1 MTRNDRTECKKTEM
15 ISVTDKIEKH
25 DTFTQVGEL
34 LEDAR
39 KFFNRIGN
47 AVIERKV
54 IDMATQMREPF
65 YLIIAGEYNS
75 GKSSFINALLGD
87 NVVSVGPI
95 PTTDKI
101 TLLTYG
107 EELASDGIGDH
118 LCRISYPLEALKE
131 ITLVD
136 TPGTNSILREQSHLI
151 EDFIHRAELILF
163 VTSSDSPLSDSERMF
178 LEFLRTKW
186 GRKVLIILNKIDL
199 KTEAEL
205 SEIVTFIEKNC
216 YKLLGFEPKILTV
229 SASEACRAKANGDTK
244 LKQTSR
250 IEEVEEFIYE
260 KLDLDVKMEFKLSS
274 PLRFLLGVFDEL
286 KQDLQEKVTLYNADI
301 KSVERLEARIES
313 KKRDMREYILKY
325 KGDILSVFSRL
336 KEKID
341 TFLSYNM
348 TTRLLLTTMFA
359 REKIDERFRR
369 DVFGIANPLSE
380 LDRIISDAVDY
391 VTRNNRSL
399 WEMAHD
405 YIEAEIKRERR
416 LGGVSEGHISH
427 HYEDRREEL
436 STTLKERSKE
446 YRELDAIREGERI
459 RSTAQSGLMSF
470 LVIEGL
476 AIASGIGFTSLFS
489 WGSPNLM
496 VSIFACILAGIGLII
511 IPKKRKAFRSE
522 LFKRI
527 DVLTDRFSEFMTSE
541 LCKVIDRVIE
551 NIGNSMASYRD
562 HRWAERE
569 EVIRRSNEL
578 NDLAEKAKSL
588 MRKASQR
595 S

>member
-1 MTRNDRTECKKTEM
+1 M
-15 ISVTDKIEKH
+15 ISVMDKIEKH

-39 KFFNRIGN
+39 KFFNRIGST
-47 AVIERKV
+47 VIEKKV
-54 IDMATQMREPF
+54 VDMATQMREPF
-65 YLIIAGEYNS
+65 YIIAAGEYNS
-75 GKSSFINALLGD
+75 GKSSLINALLGD
-87 NVVSVGPI
+87 NVVSVGPT

-107 EELASDGIGDH
+107 EETSSDGIGDH
-118 LCRISYPLEALKE
+118 ICRISYPLEALKE

-151 EDFIHRAELILF
+151 EDFVHRAELILF
-163 VTSSDSPLSDSERMF
+163 VTSSDSPLSDSERIF

-186 GRKVLIILNKIDL
+186 GRKVLIVLNKIDL

-205 SEIVTFIEKNC
+205 NEIVTFIEKNC

-229 SASEACRAKANGDTK
+229 SALEACRAKADGDIK
-244 LKQTSR
+244 LKQKSK
-250 IEEVEEFIYE
+250 IETVEEFIYE
-260 KLDLDVKMEFKLSS
+260 KLDLDVRMEFKLSS
-274 PLRFLLGVFDEL
+274 PLRFLLGIFDEL
-286 KQDLQEKVTLYNADI
+286 RKDLQEKVALYNADI

-313 KKRDMREYILKY
+313 KKRDMQEYILKY
-325 KGDILSVFSRL
+325 KGDIPSVFSRL

-348 TTRLLLTTMFA
+348 TTRSLLTTMFA

-369 DVFGIANPLSE
+369 DVFSVANPLSE

-405 YIEAEIKRERR
+405 YIEAEISRKRR
-416 LGGVSEGHISH
+416 LEGASEEHISH
-427 HYEDRREEL
+427 RYDDRREEL
-436 STTLKERSKE
+436 STTLKEHSKE
-446 YRELDAIREGERI
+446 YRELDVIREGERI

-476 AIASGIGFTSLFS
+476 AVASGIGFTSMFS
-489 WGSPNLM
+489 WGGPNLT
-496 VSIFACILAGIGLII
+496 VSIFACILAVIGFII
-511 IPKKRKAFRSE
+511 IPKKRKTFRSE
-522 LFKRI
+522 LFKRV
-527 DVLTDRFSEFMTSE
+527 DALADRFSDFVTAE
-541 LCKVIDRVIE
+541 LCKAVDRTIE
-551 NIGNSMASYRD
+551 NIRNSTASYRD
-562 HRWAERE
+562 HRWMERE

-578 NDLAEKAKSL
+578 NDIAERVKSL
-588 MRKASQR
+588 MRKTSQR
-595 S
+595 

>member
-1 MTRNDRTECKKTEM
+1 M
-15 ISVTDKIEKH
+15 ISVMDKKEKH
-25 DTFTQVGEL
+25 ETFTQVGEL
-34 LEDAR
+34 LEDTR
-39 KFFNRIGN
+39 KYFNRVGN
-47 AVIERKV
+47 AAIEKKV
-54 IDMATQMREPF
+54 VDMAAQMHEPF
-65 YLIIAGEYNS
+65 YIIAAGEYNS

-87 NVVSVGPI
+87 NVVSVGPT

-107 EELASDGIGDH
+107 EEVSTDSIDDH
-118 LCRISYPLEALKE
+118 LCRITYPLEALKE

-136 TPGTNSILREQSHLI
+136 TPGTNSILREHTHLI
-151 EDFIHRAELILF
+151 EDFIHRAELVLF
-163 VTSSDSPLSDSERMF
+163 ITSSDNPLSDSERMF

-199 KTEAEL
+199 KAEDEL
-205 SEIVTFIEKNC
+205 EEIITFIEKNC
-216 YKLLGFEPKILTV
+216 YKLLGFEPKTLTI
-229 SASEACRAKANGDTK
+229 SASEACHAKANGDTK
-244 LKQTSR
+244 LKQKSR
-250 IEEVEEFIYE
+250 IEDVEEFIYE

-274 PLRFLLGVFDEL
+274 PLRFLLSIFDEL
-286 KQDLQEKVTLYNADI
+286 KQDLQEKITLYNADI
-301 KSVERLEARIES
+301 KSVERIEARIEG
-313 KKRDMREYILKY
+313 KKRDMLEYILKY
-325 KGDILSVFSRL
+325 KGNISSVFTRL

-348 TTRLLLTTMFA
+348 TTRSLVTTMFS

-369 DVFGIANPLSE
+369 DVFSIANPLSE

-399 WEMAHD
+399 WEAAHD
-405 YIEAEIKRERR
+405 YIEAEISRERR
-416 LGGVSEGHISH
+416 LGTVSDGRISH
-427 HYEDRREEL
+427 HYEDRSEAL
-436 STTLKERSKE
+436 ITILKDHSKE
-446 YRELDAIREGERI
+446 CRELDVVREGERI

-470 LVIEGL
+470 IVLEGL

-489 WGSPNLM
+489 WGGPNL
-496 VSIFACILAGIGLII
+496 IITAFAGILAGIGFII

-522 LFKRI
+522 MFKRI
-527 DVLTDRFSEFMTSE
+527 DALTERFSDVMTSE
-541 LCKVIDRVIE
+541 LNKVIDRVIE
-551 NIGNSMASYRD
+551 NIGNNMASYRD

-578 NDLAEKAKSL
+578 NDLAERAKSI

-595 S
+595 

>member
-1 MTRNDRTECKKTEM
+1 ML
-15 ISVTDKIEKH
+15 SVTDKIEKH
-25 DTFTQVGEL
+25 ETFTQVGEL

-47 AVIERKV
+47 AAIERKV
-54 IDMATQMREPF
+54 VDMAIQMREPF
-65 YLIIAGEYNS
+65 YIIAAGEYNS

-87 NVVSVGPI
+87 NVVSVGPT

-107 EELASDGIGDH
+107 EEISSDGISDH

-136 TPGTNSILREQSHLI
+136 TPGTNSIMREQSHLI
-151 EDFIHRAELILF
+151 EDFVHRAELILF
-163 VTSSDSPLSDSERMF
+163 ITSSDSPLSDSERMF

-199 KTEAEL
+199 KNDTEL
-205 SEIVTFIEKNC
+205 NEIITFIEKNC

-229 SASEACRAKANGDTK
+229 SALEACRAKTSGDIK
-244 LKQTSR
+244 LKQKSK
-250 IEEVEEFIYE
+250 IEEVEEFVFE
-260 KLDLDVKMEFKLSS
+260 KLDLAVKLEFKLSS

-286 KQDLQEKVTLYNADI
+286 KQDLQEKVALYNTHI
-301 KSVERLEARIES
+301 KSVERLEARIEN
-313 KKRDMREYILKY
+313 KKREMREYILKY
-325 KGDILSVFSRL
+325 KGDIPLVFSRL

-348 TTRLLLTTMFA
+348 TTRMLIATMFA
-359 REKIDERFRR
+359 REKIDERFKR
-369 DVFGIANPLSE
+369 DVFNIANPLSE

-391 VTRNNRSL
+391 VTRNTRSL

-405 YIEAEIKRERR
+405 YIEAEISRERR
-416 LGGVSEGHISH
+416 LGSASEGHLSH
-427 HYEDRREEL
+427 HYEDRKEEL
-436 STTLKERSKE
+436 TATLKEHSKE

-459 RSTAQSGLMSF
+459 RSTAQSGLMNF
-470 LVIEGL
+470 LIIEGL

-489 WGSPNLM
+489 WGGPNLT
-496 VSIFACILAGIGLII
+496 VSIFACIIAGIGFII
-511 IPKKRKAFRSE
+511 IPKKRRTFRRE
-522 LFKRI
+522 LFKRV
-527 DVLTDRFSEFMTSE
+527 DALPERFSDFLTSE

-578 NDLAEKAKSL
+578 NDLAERAKSL